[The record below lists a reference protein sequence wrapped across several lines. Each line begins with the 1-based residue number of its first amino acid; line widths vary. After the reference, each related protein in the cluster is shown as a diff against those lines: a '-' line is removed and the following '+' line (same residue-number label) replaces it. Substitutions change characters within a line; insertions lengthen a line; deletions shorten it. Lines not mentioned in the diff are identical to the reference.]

1 MTRHDDFDEL
11 ANLQAFALGCTMGII
26 EGNESDDKKIERI
39 EDNLEK
45 WKNRKE
51 ELEK

>member
-11 ANLQAFALGCTMGII
+11 SNLQAFTLGCVKGII
-26 EGNESDDKKIERI
+26 NSNESDEKKIERI